1 MLDISAAL
9 QIFIVL
15 LALVISHVLARR
27 GIEAITESGVAM
39 LLGVVVGVVIALTKN
54 EEPYERELLFNVGST
69 VLSCKNAGPFL
80 SEICGCWPYSV
91 VSVYRCNHLCILW
104 QPVSPAILQMLQLL
118 SPAATIRQLL

>member
-39 LLGVVVGVVIALTKN
+39 LLGVVVGVIIALTKN

-69 VLSCKNAGPFL
+69 VLSCKTQGHFSAKSAAVG
-80 SEICGCWPYSV
+80 
-91 VSVYRCNHLCILW
+91 RIL
-104 QPVSPAILQMLQLL
+104 
-118 SPAATIRQLL
+118 